1 MTHRFLSPLSVP
13 CVAVSA
19 LWFTTSAI
27 AQDYPPAPPVALQ
40 IVTEQA
46 PEPTLAGP
54 RLLGAPLPE
63 VAPLP
68 ADFLP
73 PDPNM
78 AVPEADVEAFA
89 RGQVHEAFADVYEL
103 DPAPSVIVTVAPP
116 TAVDELPPE
125 DAPTGD
131 NVQWISGYWGWDTE
145 ATDYIW
151 VSGVWRDVPPGRR
164 WVPGYWAEVAGGF
177 QWVSG
182 FWSNAESQELAYVPQ
197 PPASLEV
204 GPNVPP
210 PSDDQVWVPGNWT
223 YVSNDYRWSPGYYTP
238 CQTDY
243 MWIPNQYNWTPR
255 GCVYIPGYWDYRF
268 ARRGTLFSP
277 VRFRRSLVSYGYGRP
292 ACYQPRYS
300 VNMSSFLIHLFVRPR
315 NRCFYYGDYYGQ
327 EYAGQGYTPW
337 YRRTMTN
344 RRLYDPAYNFYC
356 MDSRRQGLDFDRTVN
371 TWHQRYES
379 NRDIRPPRLI
389 QDQSQ
394 FLARHTGDRTAQLA
408 VMTNRFEDM
417 VKNPQ
422 AGHTFHKMERKEID
436 LLRENNQVTRDLETA
451 RRHLERD
458 SNIVRTGDTK
468 PGELVDLRLK
478 DIRDR
483 AGREGQRG
491 DAPKAANGQ
500 PDLPSKLVL
509 TDLPERLKAKTRES
523 AATLERMRL
532 RAAPQTDTQPS
543 TGKPLDTIRERAA
556 ERALARDQATNERER
571 DKAARSGNTQPLIPP
586 TVEDGSKPVVNDRS
600 SGLPD
605 LSNTKGATDAPNR
618 AAARLEELRQ
628 KGEERR
634 NSRDAGP
641 PAPGVEAAKLD
652 TPAGQP
658 PRIIEG
664 GPLKNPLGESPVLG
678 QPARGTEDSVA
689 KQRVEELRQKVQ
701 EQRATFDAR
710 NAARRAAP
718 TPGEV
723 ESRPPRVIDRA
734 PQNDIGG
741 AKVGAVRERPLM
753 NRNDNPAPVVRQP
766 PVEQVPRN
774 IERQAPVERPAR
786 TERAPVQQAP
796 RQIERQVPVERAPA
810 REIERRA
817 PVERAPVERA
827 PRGEREAPRRRGR
840 D

>member
-19 LWFTTSAI
+19 LWFTTSAT

-46 PEPTLAGP
+46 PEPTRAGP
-54 RLLGAPLPE
+54 RLPGSPLSE
-63 VAPLP
+63 VAPPP

-73 PDPNM
+73 LDPNM

-103 DPAPSVIVTVAPP
+103 DPAPNVIVTVAPP
-116 TAVDELPPE
+116 AAVDELPPE

-145 ATDYIW
+145 STDYIW

-164 WVPGYWAEVAGGF
+164 WVPGYWAEVTGGF

-243 MWIPNQYNWTPR
+243 MWIPNQYTWTPR
-255 GCVYIPGYWDYRF
+255 GCVYVPGYWDYRF

-277 VRFRRSLVSYGYGRP
+277 VRFRQSLVSYGYGRP
-292 ACYQPRYS
+292 ACYQPCYS

-337 YRRTMTN
+337 YRRTTTN
-344 RRLYDPAYNFYC
+344 HRLYDPAYNFYR

-379 NRDIRPPRLI
+379 NRDIRPPRMI

-451 RRHLERD
+451 RRNLERD

-468 PGELVDLRLK
+468 PGEVVDLRLK
-478 DIRDR
+478 DLRDR
-483 AGREGQRG
+483 SGRHGQRG
-491 DAPKAANGQ
+491 DAPNGANGQ

-509 TDLPERLKAKTRES
+509 TDLPEKLKAKTRES
-523 AATLERMRL
+523 AASVERMQHHAGR
-532 RAAPQTDTQPS
+532 RTDGQP
-543 TGKPLDTIRERAA
+543 
-556 ERALARDQATNERER
+556 
-571 DKAARSGNTQPLIPP
+571 QPLIAP
-586 TVEDGSKPVVNDRS
+586 TIDNGSKPVVNGRS
-600 SGLPD
+600 LGLPG
-605 LSNTKGATDAPNR
+605 LSDTKGAIDAPSR

-628 KGEERR
+628 KSEERR
-634 NSRDAGP
+634 ITRNAGQ
-641 PAPGVEAAKLD
+641 PAPGVEAGKPDA
-652 TPAGQP
+652 PAGRP
-658 PRIIEG
+658 HRVIEG
-664 GPLKNPLGESPVLG
+664 GPLKNPLGESPVRGL
-678 QPARGTEDSVA
+678 PARGTEDSVV

-710 NAARRAAP
+710 NAAQRAAP

-723 ESRPPRVIDRA
+723 ENRQPRVIDRA
-734 PQNDIGG
+734 PLNDIGTG
-741 AKVGAVRERPLM
+741 KEGAVRERPLM

-766 PVEQVPRN
+766 PVEQAPRN
-774 IERQAPVERPAR
+774 FERQAPVERPAR
-786 TERAPVQQAP
+786 TERAPVEQAP

-827 PRGEREAPRRRGR
+827 PRGEREAPRRRGK

>member
-1 MTHRFLSPLSVP
+1 MTHRFLSPLAVT
-13 CVAVSA
+13 CVAIA
-19 LWFTTSAI
+19 APWFTTWAP
-27 AQDYPPAPPVALQ
+27 AQDFPPVPPVPIR

-46 PEPTLAGP
+46 PKPTPVGPVLPGSTLAG
-54 RLLGAPLPE
+54 

-103 DPAPSVIVTVAPP
+103 DPAPSVIITVAPP
-116 TAVDELPPE
+116 AAVDELPPE
-125 DAPTGD
+125 NAPTGD
-131 NVQWISGYWGWDTE
+131 NVQWISGYWGWDSE
-145 ATDYIW
+145 STDYIW

-164 WVPGYWAEVAGGF
+164 WVPGYWAEVTGGF

-255 GCVYIPGYWDYRF
+255 GCVYVPGYWDYRF

-277 VRFRRSLVSYGYGRP
+277 VRFRQPLMSYGYGRP
-292 ACYQPRYS
+292 ACYQPCYS
-300 VNMSSFLIHLFVRPR
+300 VNMSSFLIHLFVRPQ

-337 YRRTMTN
+337 YRRTIVN
-344 RRLYDPAYNFYC
+344 RRLCDPAYNFYR

-408 VMTNRFEDM
+408 VMTNRFEDT

-422 AGHTFHKMERKEID
+422 AGHTFHKMERQEID
-436 LLRENNQVTRDLETA
+436 LLRENSKVTRDLETA
-451 RRHLERD
+451 RRLLERD
-458 SNIVRTGDTK
+458 SNIERTGDTK

-523 AATLERMRL
+523 AATLERMQHHTGRH
-532 RAAPQTDTQPS
+532 TDGQP
-543 TGKPLDTIRERAA
+543 
-556 ERALARDQATNERER
+556 
-571 DKAARSGNTQPLIPP
+571 QPLIPP
-586 TVEDGSKPVVNDRS
+586 TIDNGSKPVVRDRS
-600 SGLPD
+600 SGRPD
-605 LSNTKGATDAPNR
+605 LSDTKGATDAPNR

-634 NSRDAGP
+634 ITRDAGQ
-641 PAPGVEAAKLD
+641 PAPGVEAGKPDA
-652 TPAGQP
+652 PAGRP
-658 PRIIEG
+658 PRVIEG
-664 GPLKNPLGESPVLG
+664 GPLKNPLVESQVQGP
-678 QPARGTEDSVA
+678 PARGTEDSVA
-689 KQRVEELRQKVQ
+689 KQRVDELRQKVQ

-710 NAARRAAP
+710 NAAQRAAP
-718 TPGEV
+718 TLGEV
-723 ESRPPRVIDRA
+723 ENRQPRVIERA
-734 PQNDIGG
+734 PQNDIG
-741 AKVGAVRERPLM
+741 ALKEQAVRERPIS
-753 NRNDNPAPVVRQP
+753 NRHDNPAPVLKQ
-766 PVEQVPRN
+766 Q
-774 IERQAPVERPAR
+774 PVERPTR
-786 TERAPVQQAP
+786 TERAPVEQAP
-796 RQIERQVPVERAPA
+796 RHIERQVPVDRTPP
-810 REIERRA
+810 REVERRA
-817 PVERAPVERA
+817 PVERAPAREVERHAPVERA
-827 PRGEREAPRRRGR
+827 PRSEREAPRRRGK